1 MLDSS
6 SSYQESKSGYDSN
19 SNCNNHNNDEKFHYS
34 LSEINA
40 LSISE
45 LKNLMRAFQVD
56 FSGCLERSD
65 LILRIEQCD
74 NIFITND

>member
-6 SSYQESKSGYDSN
+6 SSYKESKSEYDSN
-19 SNCNNHNNDEKFHYS
+19 SNNHNNDEKFHYS
-34 LSEINA
+34 LSELKA

-45 LKNLMRAFQVD
+45 LKNLMRALQVD